1 MSAKVKENIFSTIVI
16 EMRNDLELD
25 AIIEDYLLG
34 KLNPQET
41 EAFETLRRNDAAVDH
56 KVVSHKFFLESME
69 VFAVQSR
76 LKDQLNNIHSEIDV
90 EGLASALRPHPSKVV
105 QLWRKH
111 KSAIAVAASF
121 LVLSL
126 VSVYSI
132 QHNSKQKEQ
141 LVLLSNQVNKAIKT
155 QNNLIRKINNTTNTA
170 GKPAVQNSFGGTGF
184 AISTNGYIL
193 TNLHVINGADSLYV
207 QNNKGESFKVK
218 SIYTDSQ
225 NDIAILKISDKNFSH
240 LSSIPYSIKK
250 TTSSIGETVYTLGY
264 PKDDAVLGEGYV
276 SSKNGFI
283 GDTTQYQVSIPVN
296 PGNSGG
302 PLLDNN
308 GNLVGIISGKPD
320 QTEGA
325 AFAIKSKY
333 ILEAMRAIPQD
344 SLGTNKLSASSKK
357 SLLSGLK
364 RIKQIEKLQ
373 DYVFMIKVYN

>member
-1 MSAKVKENIFSTIVI
+1 MPAKVKENIFSNIII

-34 KLNPQET
+34 KLNAQET
-41 EAFETLRRNDAAVDH
+41 EAFEQLRRNDATVDH
-56 KVVSHKFFLESME
+56 KVVSHKFFLESMGA
-69 VFAVQSR
+69 FAANLH
-76 LKDQLNNIHSEIDV
+76 LKEQLNQIHAEIDV
-90 EGLASALRPHPSKVV
+90 ESLADALRPHPSRMV

-121 LVLSL
+121 VVLSL
-126 VSVYSI
+126 VSIYSI
-132 QHNSKQKEQ
+132 QHNTQQAERYRQ
-141 LVLLSNQVNKAIKT
+141 LSNQVNNAIKT
-155 QNNLIRKINNTTNTA
+155 QNSLIRNIKHNNTA
-170 GKPAVQNSFGGTGF
+170 SDKPTTQNSFGGTGF

-193 TNLHVINGADSLYV
+193 TNMHIINGADSLYV
-207 QNNKGESFKVK
+207 QNSKGESFKVK
-218 SIYTDSQ
+218 SVYTDPQ
-225 NDIAILKISDKNFSH
+225 NDIAILKINDKHFSN
-240 LSSIPYSIKK
+240 LSSIPYTIKRN
-250 TTSSIGETVYTLGY
+250 TSNIGEIVYTLGY

-283 GDTTQYQVSIPVN
+283 GDTTQYQVAISVN

-302 PLLDNN
+302 PVLDNN

-344 SLGTNKLSASSKK
+344 SLGVNKLSANKK

-364 RIKQIEKLQ
+364 RTKQIEKIQ
-373 DYVFMIKVYN
+373 DYVFMIKAY

>member
-1 MSAKVKENIFSTIVI
+1 
-16 EMRNDLELD
+16 MRNDLELD

-34 KLNPQET
+34 KLNTQET
-41 EAFETLRRNDAAVDH
+41 EAFEQLRISDPAVDH
-56 KVVSHKFFLESME
+56 KVVSHKFFLESMDL
-69 VFAVQSR
+69 FAEQIR
-76 LKDQLNNIHSEIDV
+76 LKAQLNHIHGEIDV
-90 EGLASALRPHPSKVV
+90 ESLAASFRPHPSRVV

-132 QHNSKQKEQ
+132 QHNTKQKEQ

-155 QNNLIRKINNTTNTA
+155 QNSLIRKINNNTPVA
-170 GKPAVQNSFGGTGF
+170 GKPAIQNSFGGTGF

-218 SIYTDSQ
+218 SIYTDPQ

-240 LSSIPYSIKK
+240 LSAIPYTIKK
-250 TTSSIGETVYTLGY
+250 NTSSIGETVYTLGY

-276 SSKNGFI
+276 SSKNGFV

-302 PLLDNN
+302 PLLDAN

-344 SLGTNKLSASSKK
+344 SLGANRLLSNRK

-364 RIKQIEKLQ
+364 RTKQIEKLQ

>member
-1 MSAKVKENIFSTIVI
+1 
-16 EMRNDLELD
+16 MRNDLELD

-34 KLNPQET
+34 KLNLQET
-41 EAFETLRRNDAAVDH
+41 EAFEQLRRNDPTVDH
-56 KVVSHKFFLESME
+56 KVVSHKFFMESME
-69 VFAVQSR
+69 IFASQIR
-76 LKDQLNNIHSEIDV
+76 LKEQLNSIHAEIDV
-90 EGLASALRPHPSKVV
+90 DSLATKLGPHPSRLV
-105 QLWRKH
+105 QLWREH
-111 KSAIAVAASF
+111 KSVIAVAASF

-132 QHNSKQKEQ
+132 QHNTKQKEQ

-155 QNNLIRKINNTTNTA
+155 QNSLIRKINNTNA
-170 GKPAVQNSFGGTGF
+170 SPGKPAVQNSFGGTGF

-218 SIYTDSQ
+218 SIYTDPQ

-240 LSSIPYSIKK
+240 LSAIPYSIKK
-250 TTSSIGETVYTLGY
+250 NTSSIGEIVYTLGY

-302 PLLDNN
+302 PLLDAN

-344 SLGTNKLSASSKK
+344 SLGSNKLSSTKK
-357 SLLSGLK
+357 SLMSGLK
-364 RIKQIEKLQ
+364 RTKQIEKLQ

>member
-1 MSAKVKENIFSTIVI
+1 
-16 EMRNDLELD
+16 MRNDLELD

-34 KLNPQET
+34 KLNPHET
-41 EAFETLRRNDAAVDH
+41 EAFEQLRRNDPAVDH

-69 VFAVQSR
+69 MFASQSR
-76 LKDQLNNIHSEIDV
+76 LKEQLNHIHAEIDV
-90 EGLASALRPHPSKVV
+90 ESLAADLRPHPSRVI

-121 LVLSL
+121 LVLSF

-132 QHNSKQKEQ
+132 QHNSKQEERYRNMSRE
-141 LVLLSNQVNKAIKT
+141 LSRVKNST
-155 QNNLIRKINNTTNTA
+155 NNLIRTIKSNASSDTPSKSTNP
-170 GKPAVQNSFGGTGF
+170 GNFGGTGF

-240 LSSIPYSIKK
+240 LSSIPYTIKRS
-250 TTSSIGETVYTLGY
+250 TSSIGETVYTLGY

-302 PLLDNN
+302 PLLDDN

-344 SLGTNKLSASSKK
+344 SLGANKLSASKK

-364 RIKQIEKLQ
+364 RTKQIEKIQ
-373 DYVFMIKVYN
+373 DYVFMIKVYNN

>member
-1 MSAKVKENIFSTIVI
+1 
-16 EMRNDLELD
+16 MRNDLELD

-34 KLNPQET
+34 KLNPQEAAEL
-41 EAFETLRRNDAAVDH
+41 EALRKNDATVDH
-56 KVVSHKFFLESME
+56 KVVSHKFFLEAMDI
-69 VFAVQSR
+69 FAGQAK
-76 LKDQLNNIHSEIDV
+76 LKDQLNQIHAEIDV
-90 EGLASALRPHPSKVV
+90 DHLAASLKPHPSRVV

-132 QHNSKQKEQ
+132 QHNTKQKEQ

-155 QNNLIRKINNTTNTA
+155 QNSLIRKINNTNSVA

-184 AISTNGYIL
+184 AISTNGYVL

-207 QNNKGESFKVK
+207 QNSKGESFKVK
-218 SIYTDSQ
+218 SVYTDPQ
-225 NDIAILKISDKNFSH
+225 NDIAILKISDKNFVN
-240 LSSIPYSIKK
+240 LSAIPYTIKK
-250 TTSSIGETVYTLGY
+250 NTSSIGETVYTLGY

-276 SSKNGFI
+276 SSKNGFV

-302 PLLDNN
+302 PLLDTN

-344 SLGTNKLSASSKK
+344 SLGINRLTATKK

-364 RIKQIEKLQ
+364 RPKQIEKLQ
-373 DYVFMIKVYN
+373 DCVFMIKVYN

>member
-1 MSAKVKENIFSTIVI
+1 MPAKVKEIIFSTLVF

-41 EAFETLRRNDAAVDH
+41 EAFEQLRRNDATVDH

-69 VFAVQSR
+69 AFAEQVR
-76 LKDQLNNIHSEIDV
+76 LKEQLNHIHAEIDV
-90 EGLASALRPHPSKVV
+90 ESLADALRPHPSKVV
-105 QLWRKH
+105 QLWLKH
-111 KSAIAVAASF
+111 KSALAVAASF

-132 QHNSKQKEQ
+132 QHNTRQKEQ

-155 QNNLIRKINNTTNTA
+155 QNSLIRKINNTPATS
-170 GKPAVQNSFGGTGF
+170 GKPAVQSSVGGTGF

-218 SIYTDSQ
+218 SVYTDPQ
-225 NDIAILKISDKNFSH
+225 NDIAILKISDKHFNG
-240 LSSIPYSIKK
+240 LSTIPYTIKK
-250 TTSSIGETVYTLGY
+250 SISNIGENVYTLGY

-283 GDTTQYQVSIPVN
+283 GDTTQYQVAIAVN

-302 PLLDNN
+302 PVLDNN

-344 SLGTNKLSASSKK
+344 SLGSNKLTANKRSV
-357 SLLSGLK
+357 LSGLK
-364 RIKQIEKLQ
+364 RTKQIEKIQ
-373 DYVFMIKVYN
+373 DYVFMIKAY

>member
-1 MSAKVKENIFSTIVI
+1 
-16 EMRNDLELD
+16 MRNDLELD

-34 KLNPQET
+34 KLNLQET
-41 EAFETLRRNDAAVDH
+41 EAFEQLRRNDPTVDH
-56 KVVSHKFFLESME
+56 KVVSHKFFMESME
-69 VFAVQSR
+69 IFASQIR
-76 LKDQLNNIHSEIDV
+76 LKEQLNSIHAEIDV
-90 EGLASALRPHPSKVV
+90 DSLATKLGPHPSRLV
-105 QLWRKH
+105 QLWREH
-111 KSAIAVAASF
+111 KSVIAVAASF

-132 QHNSKQKEQ
+132 QHNTKQNEQ

-155 QNNLIRKINNTTNTA
+155 QNSLIRKINNTNA
-170 GKPAVQNSFGGTGF
+170 SPGKPAVQNSFGGTGF

-218 SIYTDSQ
+218 SIYTDPQ

-240 LSSIPYSIKK
+240 LSAIPYSIKK
-250 TTSSIGETVYTLGY
+250 NTSSIGEIVYTLGY

-302 PLLDNN
+302 PLLDAN

-344 SLGTNKLSASSKK
+344 SLGSNKLSSTKK
-357 SLLSGLK
+357 SLMSGLK
-364 RIKQIEKLQ
+364 RTKQIEKLQ

>member
-1 MSAKVKENIFSTIVI
+1 MPATVKEIIFSTLGI

-25 AIIEDYLLG
+25 AIIEDYLLS

-41 EAFETLRRNDAAVDH
+41 EAFEQLRRNDATVDH
-56 KVVSHKFFLESME
+56 KVVSHKFFLESMGM
-69 VFAVQSR
+69 FAAQVR
-76 LKDQLNNIHSEIDV
+76 LKEQLDQIHAEIDV
-90 EGLASALRPHPSKVV
+90 ESLSETLRPHPSKVV

-111 KSAIAVAASF
+111 RSAIAVAASF

-126 VSVYSI
+126 VSIYSI
-132 QHNSKQKEQ
+132 QHNSKQEEHYRQ
-141 LVLLSNQVNKAIKT
+141 LSNQVNKAIKT
-155 QNNLIRKINNTTNTA
+155 QNSLIRKININNTTS
-170 GKPAVQNSFGGTGF
+170 GKPSVQNSFGGTGF

-193 TNLHVINGADSLYV
+193 TNLHIINGADSLYV
-207 QNNKGESFKVK
+207 QNSKGESFKVK
-218 SIYTDSQ
+218 SIYTDPQ
-225 NDIAILKISDKNFSH
+225 NDIAILKISDKHFTN
-240 LSSIPYSIKK
+240 LSSIPYTIKRNM
-250 TTSSIGETVYTLGY
+250 SNIGEIVYTLGY

-283 GDTTQYQVSIPVN
+283 GDTTQYQVAISVN

-302 PLLDNN
+302 PVLDNN

-344 SLGTNKLSASSKK
+344 SLGSNKLSANKR

-364 RIKQIEKLQ
+364 RTKQIEKIQ
-373 DYVFMIKVYN
+373 DYVFMIKAY

>member
-1 MSAKVKENIFSTIVI
+1 MPAKVKEKIFSTIII

-34 KLNPQET
+34 KLNAQEA
-41 EAFETLRRNDAAVDH
+41 EAFEQLRRNDVTVDH
-56 KVVSHKFFLESME
+56 KVVSHKFFLESMGA
-69 VFAVQSR
+69 FAGQLR
-76 LKDQLNNIHSEIDV
+76 LKEQLDQIHSEIDV
-90 EGLASALRPHPSKVV
+90 EGLASTLRPHPSRVV

-132 QHNSKQKEQ
+132 QHNTRQKEQ
-141 LVLLSNQVNKAIKT
+141 LVLLSTQVNKAIKT
-155 QNNLIRKINNTTNTA
+155 QNSLIRKINSTSA
-170 GKPAVQNSFGGTGF
+170 AVGKPAVQNSVGGTGF

-218 SIYTDSQ
+218 SVYTDPQ
-225 NDIAILKISDKNFSH
+225 NDIAILKISDKNFAN
-240 LSSIPYSIKK
+240 LSSLPYTIKRS
-250 TTSSIGETVYTLGY
+250 TSSIGEMVYTLGY

-276 SSKNGFI
+276 SSKNGFV
-283 GDTTQYQVSIPVN
+283 GDTTQYQVAIAVN

-302 PLLDNN
+302 PVLDNN
-308 GNLVGIISGKPD
+308 GNLVGIISSKPD

-325 AFAIKSKY
+325 AFAVKSKY

-344 SLGTNKLSASSKK
+344 SLGKNKLSANRK
-357 SLLSGLK
+357 STLSGLK
-364 RIKQIEKLQ
+364 RTKQIEKLQ
-373 DYVFMIKVYN
+373 DYVFMIKAYN

>member
-1 MSAKVKENIFSTIVI
+1 
-16 EMRNDLELD
+16 MRNDLELD

-34 KLNPQET
+34 KLNAQET
-41 EAFETLRRNDAAVDH
+41 EAFEQLRRNDATVDH
-56 KVVSHKFFLESME
+56 KVVSHKFFLESMGT
-69 VFAVQSR
+69 FAGQLR
-76 LKDQLNNIHSEIDV
+76 LKEQLNQIHAEIDV
-90 EGLASALRPHPSKVV
+90 ESLASALRPHPSRVV

-126 VSVYSI
+126 VSIYSI
-132 QHNSKQKEQ
+132 QHSSKQEEHYRQ
-141 LVLLSNQVNKAIKT
+141 LSNQVNKAIKT
-155 QNNLIRKINNTTNTA
+155 QNSLIRKINNNTNTSD
-170 GKPAVQNSFGGTGF
+170 KPSVQNSFGGTGF

-193 TNLHVINGADSLYV
+193 TNLHIINGADSLYV
-207 QNNKGESFKVK
+207 QNSKGESFKVK
-218 SIYTDSQ
+218 SVYTDPQ
-225 NDIAILKISDKNFSH
+225 NDIAILKISDKHFSN
-240 LSSIPYSIKK
+240 LSSIPYSIKRSM
-250 TTSSIGETVYTLGY
+250 SSIGEMVYTLGY

-283 GDTTQYQVSIPVN
+283 GDTTQYQVAISVN

-302 PLLDNN
+302 PVLDNN

-344 SLGTNKLSASSKK
+344 SLGANKLSANKK

-364 RIKQIEKLQ
+364 RTKQIEKIQ
-373 DYVFMIKVYN
+373 DYVFMIKAY

>member
-1 MSAKVKENIFSTIVI
+1 MPAKVKEIIFSTLVI

-41 EAFETLRRNDAAVDH
+41 EAFEQLRRNDATVDH

-69 VFAVQSR
+69 AFAEQVR
-76 LKDQLNNIHSEIDV
+76 LREQLNHIHAEIDV
-90 EGLASALRPHPSKVV
+90 ESLAEALRPHPSKVV

-111 KSAIAVAASF
+111 KSALAVAASF

-132 QHNSKQKEQ
+132 QHNTRQKEQ
-141 LVLLSNQVNKAIKT
+141 FVLLSNQVNKAIKT
-155 QNNLIRKINNTTNTA
+155 QNSLIRKINNAPATT
-170 GKPAVQNSFGGTGF
+170 GKPAVQSSVGGTGF

-207 QNNKGESFKVK
+207 QNSKGESFKVK
-218 SIYTDSQ
+218 SVYTDPQ
-225 NDIAILKISDKNFSH
+225 NDIAILKISDKHFSS
-240 LSSIPYSIKK
+240 LSTIPYTIKK
-250 TTSSIGETVYTLGY
+250 TISNIGENVYTLGY

-283 GDTTQYQVSIPVN
+283 GDTTQYQVAISVN

-302 PLLDNN
+302 PVLDNN

-344 SLGTNKLSASSKK
+344 SLGANKLTANKR

-364 RIKQIEKLQ
+364 RTKQIEKIQ
-373 DYVFMIKVYN
+373 DYVFMIKAY

>member
-1 MSAKVKENIFSTIVI
+1 
-16 EMRNDLELD
+16 MRNDLELD

-34 KLNPQET
+34 KLNTQEI
-41 EAFETLRRNDAAVDH
+41 EAFEKLRLNDATVDH
-56 KVVSHKFFLESME
+56 KVVSHKFFLQSME
-69 VFAVQSR
+69 TFAT
-76 LKDQLNNIHSEIDV
+76 QLNLKEQLNHIHAEIDV
-90 EGLASALRPHPSKVV
+90 ESLTANLRPHPSRIIKM
-105 QLWRKH
+105 WRKN
-111 KSAIAVAASF
+111 KSLIAVAASF
-121 LVLSL
+121 IILSL
-126 VSVYSI
+126 ISIYSI

-155 QNNLIRKINNTTNTA
+155 QNSLIRKLNNTTASA

-207 QNNKGESFKVK
+207 QNSKGESFKVI
-218 SIYTDSQ
+218 SAYTDPQ
-225 NDIAILKISDKNFSH
+225 NDIAILKISDKSFIN
-240 LSSIPYSIKK
+240 LSSIPYTIKK
-250 TTSSIGETVYTLGY
+250 NTSSIGEIVYTLGY

-344 SLGTNKLSASSKK
+344 SLGVKRLSNNKK
-357 SLLSGLK
+357 SLLAGLK
-364 RIKQIEKLQ
+364 RTKQIEKLE

>member
-1 MSAKVKENIFSTIVI
+1 
-16 EMRNDLELD
+16 MRNDLELD

-41 EAFETLRRNDAAVDH
+41 EAFEQLRSNDAIVDH
-56 KVVSHKFFLESME
+56 KVVSHKVFLHKME
-69 VFAVQSR
+69 QYSE
-76 LKDQLNNIHSEIDV
+76 QLHLREQMDKIHAEIDV
-90 EGLASALRPHPSKVV
+90 EGMAAALKPHPSKIV

-121 LVLSL
+121 IVLSL
-126 VSVYSI
+126 VSIYSI
-132 QHNSKQKEQ
+132 QHNSQQAEKVIQLSYRVSNEIKKQN
-141 LVLLSNQVNKAIKT
+141 S
-155 QNNLIRKINNTTNTA
+155 LIRDIRTA
-170 GKPAVQNSFGGTGF
+170 NSSVPSKAVNQGRYGGTGF

-218 SIYTDSQ
+218 AVYTDSQ
-225 NDIAILKISDKNFSH
+225 YDMAILKISDKNFSN
-240 LSSIPYSIKK
+240 LSSLPYTIKK
-250 TTSSIGETVYTLGY
+250 NSSSIGENVYTLGY

-276 SSKNGFI
+276 SSKNGFV
-283 GDTTQYQVSIPVN
+283 GDTTQYQVAISVN

-308 GNLVGIISGKPD
+308 GNLVGVISGKPD

-344 SLGTNKLSASSKK
+344 SLGKKLVSNKK

-364 RIKQIEKLQ
+364 RTKQIEKLQ
-373 DYVFMIKVYN
+373 DYVFMIKVY

>member
-1 MSAKVKENIFSTIVI
+1 MPATFKENIFSTIII

-34 KLNPQET
+34 KLTPQET
-41 EAFETLRRNDAAVDH
+41 EAFEQLRSNDATVDH
-56 KVVSHKFFLESME
+56 KVVSHKVFLHKME
-69 VFAVQSR
+69 QYAEQLHLIEQMDKIHAELDVDAMAAT
-76 LKDQLNNIHSEIDV
+76 LK
-90 EGLASALRPHPSKVV
+90 PHPSKVV

-121 LVLSL
+121 VVLSL
-126 VSVYSI
+126 VSIYSI
-132 QHNSKQKEQ
+132 QNNSQQNEKVIQ
-141 LVLLSNQVNKAIKT
+141 LSHQFNNAIKT
-155 QNNLIRKINNTTNTA
+155 QNNLILDIR
-170 GKPAVQNSFGGTGF
+170 NSAHTSVPNKVANQARYGGTGF

-218 SIYTDSQ
+218 AVYTDSQ
-225 NDIAILKISDKNFSH
+225 YDMAILKISDKNFSN
-240 LSSIPYSIKK
+240 LSSLPYTIKRNS
-250 TTSSIGETVYTLGY
+250 SSIGENVYTLGY

-276 SSKNGFI
+276 SSKNGFV
-283 GDTTQYQVSIPVN
+283 GDTTQYQVAISVN

-308 GNLVGIISGKPD
+308 GNLVGVISGKPD

-344 SLGTNKLSASSKK
+344 SLGKKLVSNKK

-364 RIKQIEKLQ
+364 RTKQIEKLQ
-373 DYVFMIKVYN
+373 DYVFMIKVY